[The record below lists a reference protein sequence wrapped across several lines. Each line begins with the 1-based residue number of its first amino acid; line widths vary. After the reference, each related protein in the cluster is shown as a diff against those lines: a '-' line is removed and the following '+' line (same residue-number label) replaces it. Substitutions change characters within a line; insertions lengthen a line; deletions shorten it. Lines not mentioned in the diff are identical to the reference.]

1 MSAKLENATTQVH
14 DLEKKY
20 EDILL
25 KVNDYENRIHT
36 LCTEV
41 QESQKEVNR
50 LTDDLSKKVRLSLEH
65 YHKFKIPLKCVLYV
79 EKILQLQK
87 TKGFGTYSVQHR
99 IFLSFSFS
107 LSFHF
112 FFFFPSILSSVFFL
126 SPFLYKTFS

>member
-1 MSAKLENATTQVH
+1 MSAKLKDATTQVH
-14 DLEKKY
+14 DLGEKY

-25 KVNDYENRIHT
+25 KVTDYENRIRT

-50 LTDDLSKKVRLSLEH
+50 LTDDLNKKVRLSLEH
-65 YHKFKIPLKCVLYV
+65 YHKFKISLKNVLYE

-87 TKGFGTYSVQHR
+87 TKGFGTYSVRHR

-107 LSFHF
+107 FSFH
-112 FFFFPSILSSVFFL
+112 FFPSILSSIFFL
-126 SPFLYKTFS
+126 SPFFI